1 MEVLR
6 SAVITWLLVAN
17 HPTNPLPW
25 KMCWVR
31 RKVDFVIFKRPSMIP
46 IKNHDDGDD
55 GDDDDDDDDDGS
67 WC

>member
-31 RKVDFVIFKRPSMIP
+31 GKVDFVIFKRPSMIP
-46 IKNHDDGDD
+46 IKNHDGD
-55 GDDDDDDDDDGS
+55 
-67 WC
+67 